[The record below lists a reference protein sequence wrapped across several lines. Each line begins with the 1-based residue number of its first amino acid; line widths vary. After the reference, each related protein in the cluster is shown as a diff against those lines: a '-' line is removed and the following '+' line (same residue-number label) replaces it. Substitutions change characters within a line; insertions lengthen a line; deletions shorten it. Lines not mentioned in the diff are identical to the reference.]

1 MRRATKPILMPL
13 LMLWYVFSA
22 AKVSPLI
29 IIALFCGCL
38 GDIFLLWAEKRA
50 QFFFGLTSFS
60 FGHVC
65 YILFLLAR
73 MSVPPLWMVLA
84 LVAAYGTGA
93 AFTYWG
99 LRPALP
105 RTVRPVAA
113 GYMLLLCFMS
123 ACTAVYA
130 FGGHGIL
137 PLAGSLLFLLSD
149 TILSNEVFKKE
160 TRYGNFLVMFTYLAA
175 QLLLTLGFAAA

>member
-1 MRRATKPILMPL
+1 MPL
-13 LMLWYVFSA
+13 LALWYLFSA
-22 AKVSPLI
+22 AKASPLI
-29 IIALFCGCL
+29 AVALSCGCL

-50 QFFFGLTSFS
+50 QFFAGLAFFS
-60 FGHVC
+60 LGHIC

-73 MSVPPLWMVLA
+73 MPPPPLWLA
-84 LVAAYGTGA
+84 LVLVAAYGAGA
-93 AFTYWG
+93 AFTYKG
-99 LRPALP
+99 LRPVLP

-123 ACTAVYA
+123 ALTAVYA
-130 FGGHGIL
+130 FGGRGML

-149 TILSNEVFKKE
+149 TILSNEVFKAE

-175 QLLLTLGFAAA
+175 QLLLALGFAAA